1 MTKYTHNNHHYNCI
15 DISTQK
21 RKIFKVYRT
30 KGREQ
35 TYLHFENNE
44 KHALY
49 TLVKSAAD
57 GDEYNRDIVESL
69 FITKSEQSNV

>member
-1 MTKYTHNNHHYNCI
+1 MTKYTHNTYHYNCI

-35 TYLHFENNE
+35 TYLHFE
-44 KHALY
+44 KQY
-49 TLVKSAAD
+49 DLVSSAAK
-57 GDEYNRDIVESL
+57 GNEEHRDIIETF
-69 FITKSEQSNV
+69 FITKSNKSNV